1 VLGLERVFLADE
13 QSLILRSWIV
23 FADRTS
29 KHDGSSSNPLAA
41 SLYGERSII
50 ATNTSGSHPI
60 MTDCFWRK
68 AAIREYL
75 HFCIVRPH

>member
-1 VLGLERVFLADE
+1 MLGLGRVFLADE
-13 QSLILRSWIV
+13 QSLIPRSWIV

-29 KHDGSSSNPLAA
+29 THEGSSSNPLAA

-68 AAIREYL
+68 AAVHIKRHLVPDNE
-75 HFCIVRPH
+75 